1 MGDPSHRRQLRLRK
15 RSVPAAAASASAG
28 DHIDRAAG
36 CAGPNSGG
44 DQVITPD
51 RDARRAGDEGRSGA
65 AAGDSP
71 AVDTAPQLNLPQLS
85 REFELLGVASAFLH
99 MHAQPA
105 CL

>member
-1 MGDPSHRRQLRLRK
+1 MDDPSHRRQLRLRK
-15 RSVPAAAASASAG
+15 RSGPAAAASASAG

-65 AAGDSP
+65 EAGDSP
-71 AVDTAPQLNLPQLS
+71 AVVTAPQLNLPQLS
-85 REFELLGVASAFLH
+85 RDLLGFASALLH

-105 CL
+105 IS